1 MAPLN
6 RPRYAPRLQRPGELR
21 EDFNAFVSVWG
32 KEYAEALEQVSSKR
46 SE

>member
-1 MAPLN
+1 VMIHHP
-6 RPRYAPRLQRPGELR
+6 ELR